1 MARSTSYAAPD
12 WPACLYNETT
22 RTSQQAQIFARPPVA
37 RKMILNMRGSSK
49 MTEIWFYATHTFSSQ
64 TAAGWED
71 FIRWSGLVHLARVL
85 SLDIMLCPP
94 LVSELIPADWDH
106 NVHADFRSLYFRHLD
121 YLESRLPPAGP
132 RNLLAILLEPQAS
145 AASFFQDG
153 RFALRGYDL
162 VEKET
167 GISALTNCGGFD
179 QAFRASDLSEDGLIA
194 DYALSREVQHRL
206 HWYYPNQHH
215 ANCELWAVWEMLG

>member
-1 MARSTSYAAPD
+1 MLID
-12 WPACLYNETT
+12 WSIQYNETI
-22 RTSQQAQIFARPPVA
+22 RIYQQAQLFARSPVA
-37 RKMILNMRGSSK
+37 RKRILDMAGSDK
-49 MTEIWFYATHTFSSQ
+49 MTEIWFYATYTFSPR

-71 FIRWSGLVHLARVL
+71 FIRWSGLAHLERVL

-94 LVSELIPADWDH
+94 LVSELIPADWEH

-121 YLESRLPPAGP
+121 YLEDRLASAGP
-132 RNLLAILLEPQAS
+132 RNLLAILLEPQAA
-145 AASFFQDG
+145 AASFFRDE
-153 RFALRGYDL
+153 RFVLRGYDL

-179 QAFRASDLSEDGLIA
+179 QAYHASDLSKDGLIA
-194 DYALSREVQHRL
+194 DYTLSQEVQHRL
-206 HWYYPNQHH
+206 RLHYPDQHH